1 MSEDNLYDD
10 EPMKKPARTT
20 LPVPDLEQFVETYI
34 PSKLPMNW
42 HHRLFY
48 DILTSKVVQHD
59 DGKLYLYD
67 GRNKRQNR
75 NILLMAPRFHSKSQ
89 CFTINYPLWRIYKDQ
104 SIRIMIVSGND
115 DIAASFNRAIMA
127 HLENNQKLHDELG
140 YLVPQ
145 YPKKWGEKALQV
157 GRENARYIEKDP
169 TVAAIGVGGKLIS
182 RRADIIILDDPIDIE
197 TARTKQMRNKT
208 REWFENVLLPILED
222 NGILIVVGTAWYRDD
237 LYDALWQ
244 DSKFDIKLK
253 LKALMYHEKY
263 LYQHKDGVRS
273 MFKFVPW
280 RLTDFPM
287 ALKAQDIFSQ
297 EVSLRYH
304 LYENLKGGM
313 MWQDKW
319 SFQKLIAKKFEQ
331 NMSSASFMR
340 QYLNEPSTEEEK
352 VFKERDLKRMVD
364 RGVGKHL
371 VLSWENS
378 APQSNLGYGHLII
391 AIGVDLAISKSRE
404 ADNSAIAVWG
414 LTDDRRRVCLWLDYG
429 KWSPDEVKQR
439 VLDAYYNYKPV
450 KVRVENVAFQD
461 MLRQELAQDIPV
473 EGFHTTSSKKFNP
486 ETGLAHLAML
496 LEQDKLVL
504 PMTRK
509 VTEHFDKVKQLL
521 YEMQIYSYDQHD
533 GDLLMASWF
542 ALDVLKDFD
551 KKLRDNRGF
560 FNTEALVAQM
570 KYIRAASKVIL
581 LSKTFYKIAGNSL
594 VYVFRPLDGK
604 TMFIE
609 PDEPFMIFAT
619 REDKSVAYILQK
631 QTNEIVG
638 RIEGDLTAV
647 MFVNLLERASQ
658 FFNDAQV
665 VIDRNGEGE
674 AIYME
679 LEKRSN
685 LNLLCFQPDE
695 HGLPVYKEGFKI
707 SSATL
712 PIAVDYFR
720 LSVDQLKCEIRDE
733 QLVKEMGDTINVDG
747 DQMVMSFG
755 KGQRIKTIATALWL
769 LDNYENTEKQ
779 MPQNAETIKKK
790 KTLQVPYKIFR

>member
-1 MSEDNLYDD
+1 
-10 EPMKKPARTT
+10 
-20 LPVPDLEQFVETYI
+20 
-34 PSKLPMNW
+34 
-42 HHRLFY
+42 
-48 DILTSKVVQHD
+48 
-59 DGKLYLYD
+59 
-67 GRNKRQNR
+67 
-75 NILLMAPRFHSKSQ
+75 
-89 CFTINYPLWRIYKDQ
+89 
-104 SIRIMIVSGND
+104 
-115 DIAASFNRAIMA
+115 
-127 HLENNQKLHDELG
+127 
-140 YLVPQ
+140 
-145 YPKKWGEKALQV
+145 
-157 GRENARYIEKDP
+157 
-169 TVAAIGVGGKLIS
+169 
-182 RRADIIILDDPIDIE
+182 
-197 TARTKQMRNKT
+197 
-208 REWFENVLLPILED
+208 
-222 NGILIVVGTAWYRDD
+222 
-237 LYDALWQ
+237 
-244 DSKFDIKLK
+244 
-253 LKALMYHEKY
+253 
-263 LYQHKDGVRS
+263 
-273 MFKFVPW
+273 
-280 RLTDFPM
+280 
-287 ALKAQDIFSQ
+287 
-297 EVSLRYH
+297 
-304 LYENLKGGM
+304 
-313 MWQDKW
+313 
-319 SFQKLIAKKFEQ
+319 
-331 NMSSASFMR
+331 MR

-521 YEMQIYSYDQHD
+521 YEMQIYSYDQHA